1 MTNYLSL
8 PAVALCGFVTAFCNL
23 APLRAHA
30 AETIFVDAV
39 ENFTW
44 KANNCTRCT
53 QVGEEG
59 RSLEISVLPGD
70 IIVFRQASDI
80 DHGITHLLTADD
92 EKIRNSGEDGN
103 DTQIVEELTRVGPGK
118 DLLPI
123 PTTTPVEMARIK
135 VKDNFTGSL
144 QLQCTAHFNVMTVT
158 LKKD

>member
-1 MTNYLSL
+1 MTKYLSM
-8 PAVALCGFVTAFCNL
+8 PTVALCGLVTAFCNL
-23 APLRAHA
+23 GLLQAHA

-44 KANNCTRCT
+44 KANCTRCT

-59 RSLEISVLPGD
+59 RNLEISVLPGD

-80 DHGITHLLTADD
+80 DHGIMELLAADG

-118 DLLPI
+118 DLVPI
-123 PTTTPVEMARIK
+123 PTNTPVEMARIK
-135 VKDNFTGSL
+135 VKDNFAGSL
-144 QLQCTAHFNVMTVT
+144 QLQCTVHFNNMTVT